1 MELMEIG
8 GREER
13 TTEQKG
19 QQNTPNTFSAT
30 RVALTFSGHGG
41 ASFVALHFTDPVF
54 AFLVVLVVVRN
65 MKSKVSPRVEERER
79 ESSDSNTSN
88 SSSSNNGTSSLS
100 LPSLGVIF
108 PKSNA
113 SAAALTSFLYLA
125 SGAW

>member
-1 MELMEIG
+1 MELMDND

-19 QQNTPNTFSAT
+19 QQNTPNTFSTT

-65 MKSKVSPRVEERER
+65 MKSKVSPRVRRKRER
-79 ESSDSNTSN
+79 E
-88 SSSSNNGTSSLS
+88 
-100 LPSLGVIF
+100 
-108 PKSNA
+108 
-113 SAAALTSFLYLA
+113 
-125 SGAW
+125 